1 MRFKQHFF
9 SLKSN
14 IFFIITSKRKCL
26 IEVYYDPILRKN
38 FPDKR
43 VRPKRR
49 EPCRHA
55 TCRQKSDPIHH
66 RHNKQKEHSSKTH
79 HSCTKHA
86 NMFIFN
92 FLYLFVIFV
101 ILIFA
106 PLLGAE
112 RVSPQSRLHKY
123 FDVNANAKNRISH
136 YRELYAPKVYLQ
148 GKYKPYFG
156 PQSFYRLLI
165 FR

>member
-1 MRFKQHFF
+1 MRFKQYFF

-106 PLLGAE
+106 PLFWSRESKPTKQTA
-112 RVSPQSRLHKY
+112 RVFRCKRQRQKPDFTLQRTICTQSIPTRQVQAL
-123 FDVNANAKNRISH
+123 FRAAV
-136 YRELYAPKVYLQ
+136 VLQ
-148 GKYKPYFG
+148 A
-156 PQSFYRLLI
+156 I
-165 FR
+165 NI

>member
-1 MRFKQHFF
+1 
-9 SLKSN
+9 
-14 IFFIITSKRKCL
+14 
-26 IEVYYDPILRKN
+26 
-38 FPDKR
+38 
-43 VRPKRR
+43 
-49 EPCRHA
+49 
-55 TCRQKSDPIHH
+55 
-66 RHNKQKEHSSKTH
+66 
-79 HSCTKHA
+79 
-86 NMFIFN
+86 MFIFN

-106 PLLGAE
+106 PLFGAE